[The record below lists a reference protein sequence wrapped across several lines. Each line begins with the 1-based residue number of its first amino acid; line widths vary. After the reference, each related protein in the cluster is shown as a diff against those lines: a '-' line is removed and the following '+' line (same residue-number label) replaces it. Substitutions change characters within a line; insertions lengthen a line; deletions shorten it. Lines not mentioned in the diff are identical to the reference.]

1 MSTLILFA
9 IFFNMNMN
17 WFTSSINEDW
27 IKLTDIEQ
35 LNEIIQES
43 ETMPVII
50 YKHSTRCG
58 LSTRAENNLDQG
70 WDQLKPRVKFYYL
83 DLIQYR
89 DVSSAIAEKFGVRH
103 QSPQILIIKNGRSV
117 YDVSHYDIKIDS
129 ILQNI

>member
-1 MSTLILFA
+1 
-9 IFFNMNMN
+9 MN

-43 ETMPVII
+43 KTMPVII

-58 LSTRAENNLDQG
+58 ISTMAENNLEQG
-70 WDQLKPRVKFYYL
+70 WDQLKPHAKFYYL
-83 DLIQYR
+83 DLIRYR
-89 DVSSAIAEKFGVRH
+89 DVSTAIAETFYVRH

-117 YDVSHYDIKIDS
+117 YDVSHYDIKVEA
-129 ILQNI
+129 ILENI

>member
-9 IFFNMNMN
+9 IFFNMN

-43 ETMPVII
+43 KTTPVII

-58 LSTRAENNLDQG
+58 ISTMAENNLEQG
-70 WDQLKPRVKFYYL
+70 WDQLKPHAKFYYL
-83 DLIQYR
+83 DLIRYR
-89 DVSSAIAEKFGVRH
+89 DISTAIAETFNVRH

-117 YDVSHYDIKIDS
+117 YDVSHYDIKVEA
-129 ILQNI
+129 ILENI